1 MLICSLTKFLSLKTW
16 ISCFSHDLELL
27 CLLVSLPPKYWHFHQ
42 QCVMCRVQAIH
53 EAMSDCLNAGLIDH
67 HSSHC
72 IVCNPAAGPHSP
84 DHNSFDDHDHFG
96 FAQQV
101 VLLQCLVSDLMQVGI
116 VWLSVR
122 KGMWSVKYHTS
133 AVHSCVCWR
142 PGVDLA

>member
-1 MLICSLTKFLSLKTW
+1 MLICSLTKLLSLKTL

-27 CLLVSLPPKYWHFHQ
+27 CLLVSLPKYWHFHQ

-101 VLLQCLVSDLMQVGI
+101 VLFAVF
-116 VWLSVR
+116 SVR
-122 KGMWSVKYHTS
+122 LEAGRNSMVGRQEGH
-133 AVHSCVCWR
+133 VVCKISHFSSPQLCFLETW
-142 PGVDLA
+142 G